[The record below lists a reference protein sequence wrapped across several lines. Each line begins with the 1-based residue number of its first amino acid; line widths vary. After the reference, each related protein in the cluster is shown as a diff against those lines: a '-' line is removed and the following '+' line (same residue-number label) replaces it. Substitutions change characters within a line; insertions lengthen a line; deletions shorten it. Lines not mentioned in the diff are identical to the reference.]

1 MRCSSIYFGF
11 RFPLASGLLCALA
24 VASSTFAQAPS
35 SGQGQ
40 RGIGIPTAVQPVN
53 VVIGVRDKNG
63 GPVDSP
69 ALVRFYSNFSSFNL
83 TSPTREGSSV
93 TFNNVSEG
101 EYEVEVKCSGYKDAL
116 EHISVVG
123 VGSTQSVYVYMVPES
138 EATPSTP
145 AGGEPR
151 MTPKL
156 QSEIDKGIESAGK
169 SDFEN
174 ASKHFTKALQL
185 APSNPDILY
194 YLGRCQVALKQNDL
208 AKKNLEKAISLSPTH
223 EKALLALGRLQ
234 LDTSDSAAAVK
245 TFEQAYAANG
255 ANWKTHLLLATAYQQ
270 AGRLA
275 DAEPHAARAAQ
286 LAGNQAAQVLLFLGE
301 IQYSE
306 GKYQDARNSWEQL
319 IVSFPADPSAV
330 EAKRKLAA
338 ASRQRTNTGVEYAV
352 ALPPPQPPALELA
365 PVTERVWAP
374 PDIDSREYALASGAT
389 CDTDEVLARAL
400 YHLQKQLGNFEK
412 FTATE
417 HIEHQEVDRFGI
429 SGPSRSRDFS
439 YIVFVHPFKGD
450 SMYLEEERD
459 GSESLSAFPTSLA
472 TTGLNSLGVS
482 VLQPAYRESFNY
494 SCEGLT
500 NVRGQAAWQIHFAQ
514 KVGHFPAI
522 RTWKRNGMVYEIP
535 LKGRVWISSATFDL
549 LRIETDLR
557 EPSLELQLA
566 RDHLLVDYGP
576 VNFQGG
582 AERLWLPWSADMY
595 LEIHGRRFHH
605 KHYLS
610 DYMLFA
616 VDTSNKIHKPK
627 IEPKPDTPEPAEPAK
642 EPPAEK

>member
-1 MRCSSIYFGF
+1 MRCSSTYFGI
-11 RFPLASGLLCALA
+11 RLPLASGLLFALFSA
-24 VASSTFAQAPS
+24 TCSSAQAPS
-35 SGQGQ
+35 QGQ
-40 RGIGIPTAVQPVN
+40 RGIGIQTGVQPVN
-53 VVIGVRDKNG
+53 VTIGVRDKNG
-63 GPVDSP
+63 GPVDVP
-69 ALVRFYSNFSSFNL
+69 ALVRFYSNFTSFNL

-93 TFNNVSEG
+93 TFSNVLEG
-101 EYEVEVKCSGYKDAL
+101 EYEVEVKCTGYKDSL
-116 EHISVVG
+116 EHVTVVG
-123 VGSTQSVYVYMVPES
+123 AGTSQSVYVYMVPES
-138 EATPSTP
+138 EVATSVP
-145 AGGEPR
+145 AGGPPR

-156 QSEIDKGIESAGK
+156 QSEIDKGIELVGKNDFAG
-169 SDFEN
+169 
-174 ASKHFTKALQL
+174 ALKHFTKAAQL
-185 APSNPDILY
+185 APSNPDVLY
-194 YLGRCQVALKQNDL
+194 YLASCQVALKQNDQ
-208 AKKNLEKAISLSPTH
+208 AKKNLEKAISLVPTH

-234 LDTSDSAAAVK
+234 LDASDNVAAVK

-286 LAGNQAAQVLLFLGE
+286 LAGNKAGPVLLFLGE

-306 GKYQDARNSWEQL
+306 GKYQDARNTWQRL
-319 IVSFPADPSAV
+319 IVSFPADPSAAD
-330 EAKRKLAA
+330 AKRKLAT
-338 ASRQRTNTGVEYAV
+338 ASRQTDTGVEYAV
-352 ALPPPQPPALELA
+352 ALPPPHPPAVELA

-374 PDIDSREYALASGAT
+374 PDIDSREYALASGAS
-389 CDTDEVLARAL
+389 CEIDDVLTRAL
-400 YHLQKQLGNFEK
+400 YHMQKQLGNFEK

-429 SGPSRSRDFS
+429 SGPSRARDFS
-439 YIVFVHPFKGD
+439 YIVFVHSFNGN
-450 SMYLEEERD
+450 SLYLEEERD
-459 GSESLSAFPTSLA
+459 GGENLSAFPTSLA
-472 TTGLNSLGVS
+472 TTGLNSLGIS

-494 SCEGLT
+494 TCEGIA

-514 KVGHFPAI
+514 KPGHVPSI

-576 VNFQGG
+576 VNFQSGT
-582 AERLWLPWSADMY
+582 ERLWLPWSADMY

-627 IEPKPDTPEPAEPAK
+627 DQPKPESSEPAR

>member
-1 MRCSSIYFGF
+1 MCCSSIHSGI
-11 RFPLASGLLCALA
+11 RLPLASGLLCALFLA
-24 VASSTFAQAPS
+24 TCASAQAPS

-40 RGIGIPTAVQPVN
+40 RGIGVPTGVQPVN
-53 VVIGVRDKNG
+53 VIIGVRDRNG
-63 GPVDSP
+63 GPVDAP

-93 TFNNVSEG
+93 TFSNVIEG
-101 EYEVEVKCSGYKDAL
+101 EYEVEVKCPGYKDSA
-116 EHISVVG
+116 EHVSVMG
-123 VGSTQSVYVYMVPES
+123 AGGSQSVYVYMIPES
-138 EATPSTP
+138 EVVTSSPL
-145 AGGEPR
+145 GGPPR

-156 QSEIDKGIESAGK
+156 QSEIDKGIELVGK
-169 SDFEN
+169 NDFEG
-174 ASKHFTKALQL
+174 AHKHFAKAAQL
-185 APSNPDILY
+185 APSNPDVLY
-194 YLGRCQVALKQNDL
+194 YLGRCEVALKQNDQ
-208 AKKNLEKAISLSPTH
+208 AKKNLEKALSLAPTH
-223 EKALLALGRLQ
+223 EKALLTLGRLQ
-234 LDTSDSAAAVK
+234 LDAGDNVAAVQ
-245 TFEQAYAANG
+245 TFEKAYAANG
-255 ANWKTHLLLATAYQQ
+255 ANWRTHLLLASAYQQ

-286 LAGNQAAQVLLFLGE
+286 LAGNQAASVLLFLGE
-301 IQYSE
+301 IQYSQ
-306 GKYQDARNSWEQL
+306 GKYRDARDTWERL
-319 IVSFPADPSAV
+319 IASFPGDASAAD
-330 EAKRKLAA
+330 AKRKLAA
-338 ASRQRTNTGVEYAV
+338 ASRQRTDTGVEYAM

-374 PDIDSREYALASGAT
+374 PDVDSREYALASDAT
-389 CDTDEVLARAL
+389 CETEDILARAL
-400 YHLQKQLGNFEK
+400 VHMQKQLGNFEK

-429 SGPSRSRDFS
+429 SGPSKARDFS
-439 YIVFVHPFKGD
+439 YIVFVHPFNGN

-459 GSESLSAFPTSLA
+459 GSENLSAFPTSLA
-472 TTGLNSLGVS
+472 TTGLNSLGIS
-482 VLQPAYRESFNY
+482 VLQPAYRNSFDY

-514 KVGHFPAI
+514 KLGKVPSI
-522 RTWKRNGMVYEIP
+522 RTWKRNGTVYEIP

-576 VNFQGG
+576 VSFQSGS
-582 AERLWLPWSADMY
+582 ERLWLPWSADMY
-595 LEIHGRRFHH
+595 LEIRGRRFHH

-627 IEPKPDTPEPAEPAK
+627 NEPKPESTEPAK
-642 EPPAEK
+642 DPPAQ

>member
-1 MRCSSIYFGF
+1 MRCSSTYFGI
-11 RFPLASGLLCALA
+11 RLPLASGLIFALFSA
-24 VASSTFAQAPS
+24 TCSSAQAPS
-35 SGQGQ
+35 QGQ
-40 RGIGIPTAVQPVN
+40 RGIGIQTGVQPVN
-53 VVIGVRDKNG
+53 VTIGVRDKNG
-63 GPVDSP
+63 GPVDVP
-69 ALVRFYSNFSSFNL
+69 ALVRFYSNFTSFNL

-93 TFNNVSEG
+93 TFSNVLEG
-101 EYEVEVKCSGYKDAL
+101 EYEVEVKCTGYKDSL
-116 EHISVVG
+116 EHVTVVG
-123 VGSTQSVYVYMVPES
+123 AGTSQSVYVYMIPES
-138 EATPSTP
+138 EVATSVP
-145 AGGEPR
+145 AGGPPR

-156 QSEIDKGIESAGK
+156 QSEIDKGIELVGKNDFAG
-169 SDFEN
+169 
-174 ASKHFTKALQL
+174 ALKHFTKAAQL
-185 APSNPDILY
+185 APSNPDVLY
-194 YLGRCQVALKQNDL
+194 YLASCQVALKQNDQ
-208 AKKNLEKAISLSPTH
+208 AKKNLEKAISLVPTH

-234 LDTSDSAAAVK
+234 LDASDNVAAVK

-286 LAGNQAAQVLLFLGE
+286 LAGNKAGPVLLFLGE

-306 GKYQDARNSWEQL
+306 GKYQDARNTWQRL
-319 IVSFPADPSAV
+319 IVSFPADPSAAD
-330 EAKRKLAA
+330 AKRKLAT
-338 ASRQRTNTGVEYAV
+338 ASRQQTDTGVEYAV
-352 ALPPPQPPALELA
+352 ALPPPHPPAVELA

-374 PDIDSREYALASGAT
+374 PDIDSREYALASGAS
-389 CDTDEVLARAL
+389 CEIDDVLTRAL
-400 YHLQKQLGNFEK
+400 YHMQKQLGNFEK

-429 SGPSRSRDFS
+429 SGPSRARDFS
-439 YIVFVHPFKGD
+439 YIVFVHSFNGN
-450 SMYLEEERD
+450 SLYLEEERD
-459 GSESLSAFPTSLA
+459 GGENLSAFPTSLA
-472 TTGLNSLGVS
+472 TTGLNSLGIS

-494 SCEGLT
+494 TCEGIA

-514 KVGHFPAI
+514 KPGHVPSI

-576 VNFQGG
+576 VNFQSGT
-582 AERLWLPWSADMY
+582 ERLWLPWSADMY

-627 IEPKPDTPEPAEPAK
+627 DQPKPESSEPAR

>member
-1 MRCSSIYFGF
+1 MRCSSIYS
-11 RFPLASGLLCALA
+11 RLRPSLASGLLFVLLLA
-24 VASSTFAQAPS
+24 TCTSAQGP
-35 SGQGQ
+35 GQGQ
-40 RGIGIPTAVQPVN
+40 RVPGIQTGVQPVN
-53 VVIGVRDKNG
+53 VTIGVRDKNG
-63 GPVDSP
+63 GPVDAP

-93 TFNNVSEG
+93 TFNNVLEG
-101 EYEVEVKCSGYKDAL
+101 EYEVEVKCPGYKDSL
-116 EHISVVG
+116 EHVTVVG
-123 VGSTQSVYVYMVPES
+123 AGSSQSVYVYMVPES
-138 EATPSTP
+138 EVATSVP
-145 AGGEPR
+145 AGGPPR

-156 QSEIDKGIESAGK
+156 QSEIDKGIELVGK
-169 SDFEN
+169 NDFEG
-174 ASKHFTKALQL
+174 AHKHFAKASQL
-185 APSNPDILY
+185 APGNPDVWY
-194 YLGRCQVALKQNDL
+194 YLASCEIALKQKDQ
-208 AKKNLEKAISLSPTH
+208 AKRNLEKAISLAPTH

-234 LDTSDSAAAVK
+234 LDASDNVAAAK

-286 LAGNQAAQVLLFLGE
+286 LAGNRAGPVLLFLGE
-301 IQYSE
+301 IQYGG
-306 GKYQDARNSWEQL
+306 GKYQDARNTWQRL
-319 IVSFPADPSAV
+319 IASFPGDEAAAD
-330 EAKRKLAA
+330 AKRKLAA
-338 ASRQRTNTGVEYAV
+338 ASRQRTDTGVDYAM
-352 ALPPPQPPALELA
+352 ALPPPHPPAVELA

-374 PDIDSREYALASGAT
+374 PDVDSREYALASGAT
-389 CDTDEVLARAL
+389 CESEDVLTRAL

-429 SGPSRSRDFS
+429 SGPSRARDFS
-439 YIVFVHPFKGD
+439 YIVFVHSFNGN

-459 GSESLSAFPTSLA
+459 GAENLSAFPTNLA
-472 TTGLNSLGVS
+472 TTGLNSLGIS
-482 VLQPAYRESFNY
+482 VLQPAYRDSFDY
-494 SCEGLT
+494 TCEGLS

-514 KVGHFPAI
+514 KRGHVPSI
-522 RTWKRNGMVYEIP
+522 RTWKRNGTVYEIP

-576 VNFQGG
+576 VNFQSGS
-582 AERLWLPWSADMY
+582 ERLWLPWSADMY

-610 DYMLFA
+610 DYLLFA

-627 IEPKPDTPEPAEPAK
+627 NEPAEPAK
-642 EPPAEK
+642 EPPAQK

>member
-1 MRCSSIYFGF
+1 MRCSSICSGTRV
-11 RFPLASGLLCALA
+11 RFASGLLLALFLVTCA
-24 VASSTFAQAPS
+24 SAQSP
-35 SGQGQ
+35 GQGQ
-40 RGIGIPTAVQPVN
+40 RGIGIQTGVQPVN
-53 VVIGVRDKNG
+53 VTIGVRDKNG
-63 GPVDSP
+63 GPVDAS

-93 TFNNVSEG
+93 TFSSVLEG
-101 EYEVEVKCSGYKDAL
+101 EYEVEVKCPGYKDSM
-116 EHISVVG
+116 EHVTVVG
-123 VGSTQSVYVYMVPES
+123 AGSSQSVYVYMVPES
-138 EATPSTP
+138 EVATNVPSGP
-145 AGGEPR
+145 PR

-156 QSEIDKGIESAGK
+156 QSEIDKGIELVGKNDFAG
-169 SDFEN
+169 
-174 ASKHFTKALQL
+174 ALKHFTKAAQL
-185 APSNPDILY
+185 APSNPDVLY
-194 YLGRCQVALKQNDL
+194 YLASCQVALKQTDP
-208 AKKNLEKAISLSPTH
+208 AKKNLERAVSLAPTH

-234 LDTSDSAAAVK
+234 LDASDNLAAVK

-286 LAGNQAAQVLLFLGE
+286 LAGNRAGPVLLFLGE

-306 GKYQDARNSWEQL
+306 GKYQDARKTWQQL
-319 IVSFPADPSAV
+319 IASFPSDDSAAD
-330 EAKRKLAA
+330 AKRKLAA
-338 ASRQRTNTGVEYAV
+338 ASRQRTDSAVDYAM
-352 ALPPPQPPALELA
+352 ALPPPHPPAVELA

-374 PDIDSREYALASGAT
+374 PDIDSREYVLASGAT
-389 CDTDEVLARAL
+389 CETEDVLTRAL
-400 YHLQKQLGNFEK
+400 YHMQKQLGNFEK

-429 SGPSRSRDFS
+429 SGPSRARDFS

-459 GSESLSAFPTSLA
+459 GGENLGSFPTNLA
-472 TTGLNSLGVS
+472 TTGLNSLGIS
-482 VLQPAYRESFNY
+482 VLQPAYRDSFDY
-494 SCEGLT
+494 TCEGLS

-514 KVGHFPAI
+514 KRGHVPSI
-522 RTWKRNGMVYEIP
+522 RTWKRNGTLYEIP

-566 RDHLLVDYGP
+566 RDHLVVDYGP
-576 VNFQGG
+576 VNFQSGS
-582 AERLWLPWSADMY
+582 ERLWLPWSADMY

-627 IEPKPDTPEPAEPAK
+627 NEPEPEPAEPTK
-642 EPPAEK
+642 EPPA

>member
-1 MRCSSIYFGF
+1 MRCSSIYSGP
-11 RFPLASGLLCALA
+11 RFPLALGLLCALL
-24 VASSTFAQAPS
+24 VATCTSAQAPS
-35 SGQGQ
+35 AGQGQ
-40 RGIGIPTAVQPVN
+40 RSPGVPTGVQPVN
-53 VVIGVRDKNG
+53 VIISVRDKNG
-63 GPVDSP
+63 GPVDTP

-83 TSPTREGSSV
+83 TSATREGSSV
-93 TFNNVSEG
+93 TFSNVSEG
-101 EYEVEVKCSGYKDAL
+101 EYEVEVTCAGYKNAT
-116 EHISVVG
+116 EHISVMG
-123 VGSTQSVYVYMVPES
+123 AGGSQSVYVYMVPES
-138 EATPSTP
+138 EAVTSVAP
-145 AGGEPR
+145 GGPPR

-156 QSEIDKGIESAGK
+156 QSEIDKGIELVGK
-169 SDFEN
+169 NDFEG
-174 ASKHFTKALQL
+174 AHKHFLKASQL
-185 APSNPDILY
+185 APGNPDILY
-194 YLGRCQVALKQNDL
+194 YLGRCEVALKQNDQ
-208 AKKNLEKAISLSPTH
+208 AKIHLEKALSLSPTH
-223 EKALLALGRLQ
+223 EKALLTLGRLQ
-234 LDTSDSAAAVK
+234 LDAGDNVAAVK
-245 TFEQAYAANG
+245 TFEKAYAANG

-286 LAGNQAAQVLLFLGE
+286 LAGNQAASVLLFLGE

-306 GKYQDARNSWEQL
+306 GKYQDARNTWERL
-319 IVSFPADPSAV
+319 IASFPGDASAND
-330 EAKRKLAA
+330 AKRKLAA
-338 ASRQRTNTGVEYAV
+338 ASRQRTDTGVEYAM
-352 ALPPPQPPALELA
+352 ALPPPKPPAVELA

-374 PDIDSREYALASGAT
+374 PDVDSREYALASGAS
-389 CDTDEVLARAL
+389 CEIEDVLTRAL
-400 YHLQKQLGNFEK
+400 YHMQKQLGNFEK

-429 SGPSRSRDFS
+429 SGPSRARDFS
-439 YIVFVHPFKGD
+439 YIVFVHPFNGN

-459 GSESLSAFPTSLA
+459 GGENLSAFPTSLA
-472 TTGLNSLGVS
+472 TTGLNSLGIS

-494 SCEGLT
+494 TCEGLA

-514 KVGHFPAI
+514 KPGHVPSI

-557 EPSLELQLA
+557 EPSTELQLQ

-582 AERLWLPWSADMY
+582 TERLWLPWSADMY

-627 IEPKPDTPEPAEPAK
+627 DQPQPESSEPVK
-642 EPPAEK
+642 EPPAGK

>member
-1 MRCSSIYFGF
+1 MRCSSTYFGI
-11 RFPLASGLLCALA
+11 RLPLASGLLFALFSA
-24 VASSTFAQAPS
+24 TCSSAQAPS
-35 SGQGQ
+35 QGQ
-40 RGIGIPTAVQPVN
+40 RGIGIQTGVQPVN
-53 VVIGVRDKNG
+53 VTIGVRDKNG
-63 GPVDSP
+63 GPVDVP
-69 ALVRFYSNFSSFNL
+69 ALVRFYSNFTSFNL

-93 TFNNVSEG
+93 TFSNVLEG
-101 EYEVEVKCSGYKDAL
+101 EYEVEVKCTGYKDSL
-116 EHISVVG
+116 EHVTVVG
-123 VGSTQSVYVYMVPES
+123 AGTSQSVYVYMIPES
-138 EATPSTP
+138 EVATSVP
-145 AGGEPR
+145 AGGPPR

-156 QSEIDKGIESAGK
+156 QSEIDKGIELVGKNDFAG
-169 SDFEN
+169 
-174 ASKHFTKALQL
+174 ALKHFTKAAQL
-185 APSNPDILY
+185 APSNPDVLY
-194 YLGRCQVALKQNDL
+194 YLASCQVALKQNDQ
-208 AKKNLEKAISLSPTH
+208 AKKNLEKAISLVPTH

-234 LDTSDSAAAVK
+234 LDASDNVAAVK

-286 LAGNQAAQVLLFLGE
+286 LAGNKAGPVLLFLGE

-306 GKYQDARNSWEQL
+306 GKYQDARNTWQRL
-319 IVSFPADPSAV
+319 IVSFPADPSAAD
-330 EAKRKLAA
+330 AKRKLAT
-338 ASRQRTNTGVEYAV
+338 ASRQQTDTGVEYAV
-352 ALPPPQPPALELA
+352 ALPPPHPPAVELA

-374 PDIDSREYALASGAT
+374 PDIDSREYALASGAS
-389 CDTDEVLARAL
+389 CEIDDVLTRAL
-400 YHLQKQLGNFEK
+400 YHMQKQLGNFEK

-429 SGPSRSRDFS
+429 SGPSRARDFS
-439 YIVFVHPFKGD
+439 YIVFVHQFNGN
-450 SMYLEEERD
+450 SLYLEEERD
-459 GSESLSAFPTSLA
+459 GGENLSAFPTSLA
-472 TTGLNSLGVS
+472 TTGLNSLGIS

-494 SCEGLT
+494 TCEGIA

-514 KVGHFPAI
+514 KPGHVPSI

-576 VNFQGG
+576 VNFQSGT
-582 AERLWLPWSADMY
+582 ERLWLPWSADMY

-627 IEPKPDTPEPAEPAK
+627 DQPKPESSEPAR